1 MTGYVVDASV
11 AVKWL
16 VREPLSNEAA
26 GLLEDG
32 ISLLAPDLL
41 FAEAANALWAMHRRG
56 DIDRKGFDEAVMTLK
71 SAPISVPYTM
81 LQLTSAASRL
91 AVDLD
96 HPIYDCFYLALAM
109 QEQHPVITADARFH
123 GKVEDHAYLSSW
135 IRHLGRIKTVRDG
148 KIPL

>member
-56 DIDRKGFDEAVMTLK
+56 DIDRAAFDEAVMTLK

-123 GKVEDHAYLSSW
+123 GKVEDHAYLSIW